1 MNKLD
6 YKILQSMETRGGG
19 FASALAK
26 AAYQADDVNF
36 QKIKE
41 AFSELWE
48 RHTPWIDM
56 ATGRPV
62 EPDLEMINNE
72 RKDSE

>member
-1 MNKLD
+1 MNKLLIEGNFTD
-6 YKILQSMETRGGG
+6 YDILRSMEIRGGG

-36 QKIKE
+36 EKIKE

-48 RHTPWIDM
+48 RHAELVKSTK
-56 ATGRPV
+56 
-62 EPDLEMINNE
+62 L
-72 RKDSE
+72 